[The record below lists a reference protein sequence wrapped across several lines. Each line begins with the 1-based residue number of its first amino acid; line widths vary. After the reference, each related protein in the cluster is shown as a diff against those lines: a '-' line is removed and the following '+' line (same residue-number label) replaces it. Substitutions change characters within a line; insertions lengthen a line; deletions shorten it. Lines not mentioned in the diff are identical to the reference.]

1 MTGGSLRLPVDDPL
15 AVAVSGAIRGGDL
28 ATLRRLLTA
37 HPGLATARL
46 VDHPDRPAGPDAP
59 GVTSRTLLHV
69 VTDWPGR
76 FPRGAAT
83 VAVLVA
89 AGADVDARFAGPHR
103 ETPLHWAA
111 SCDDVDVIDALL
123 DAGADIEAPGGVIGG
138 GTPLADAR
146 AFAQWRAG
154 YRLVVRGART
164 TLTDAAT
171 LGLLDRVEQAFTG
184 VTRPSSGE
192 VDAAFWGA
200 CHGGRQSCAAHLWER
215 GARLDWVP
223 PWEHR
228 TALDAA
234 VRRGA
239 AELVHWLRARGGRTA
254 AELGHRPA

>member
-1 MTGGSLRLPVDDPL
+1 MTGDLLLLAVDDPL
-15 AVAVSGAIRGGDL
+15 AVTVTGAIRTGDL
-28 ATLRRLLTA
+28 TTLRRLLTA

-46 VDHPDRPAGPDAP
+46 VDHVGGAAGA
-59 GVTSRTLLHV
+59 TSRTLLHV

-76 FPRGAAT
+76 FPHGAAT
-83 VAVLVA
+83 VATLVA
-89 AGADVDARFAGPHR
+89 AGGDVDARFAGPHR

-111 SCDDVDVIDALL
+111 SCDDVDVVDALL
-123 DAGADIEAPGGVIGG
+123 DAGADIEAAGGVIAG

-146 AFAQWRAG
+146 AFAQWRAA

-171 LGLLDRVEQAFTG
+171 LGLLDRVERACTG
-184 VTRPSSGE
+184 VVPPSADE
-192 VDAAFWGA
+192 IDVAFWGA
-200 CHGGRQSCAAHLWER
+200 CHGGRQSCAGYLWER
-215 GARLDWVP
+215 GARLNWIP

-239 AELVHWLRARGGRTA
+239 TELVVWLRARGGLTA
-254 AELGHRPA
+254 AERDRQPPGPTP

>member
-1 MTGGSLRLPVDDPL
+1 MTGDPLRLPVDDPL
-15 AVAVSGAIRGGDL
+15 AVAVTGAIRGGDL
-28 ATLRRLLTA
+28 TTLRRLLTT

-46 VDHPDRPAGPDAP
+46 VDHAGGACGP
-59 GVTSRTLLHV
+59 VSRTLLHV

-76 FPRGAAT
+76 VPHGAAA
-83 VAVLVA
+83 VAILAA

-111 SCDDVDVIDALL
+111 SCDDVDVVDALL
-123 DAGADIEAPGGVIGG
+123 DAGADIEAPGGVIAG

-146 AFAQWRAG
+146 AFAQWRAA

-171 LGLLDRVEQAFTG
+171 LGLLDRVERTFGGGTPPAADEID
-184 VTRPSSGE
+184 V
-192 VDAAFWGA
+192 AFWGA
-200 CHGGRQSCAAHLWER
+200 CHGGRRSCAGYLWDR
-215 GARLDWVP
+215 GARLNRVA

-239 AELVHWLRARGGRTA
+239 TELVVWLRARGAVTA
-254 AELGHRPA
+254 AELDRRTPG

>member
-1 MTGGSLRLPVDDPL
+1 MTGDLLLLAVDDPL
-15 AVAVSGAIRGGDL
+15 AVTVTGAIRTGDL
-28 ATLRRLLTA
+28 TTLRRLLTA

-46 VDHPDRPAGPDAP
+46 VDRTGEAP
-59 GVTSRTLLHV
+59 GATSRTLLHV

-76 FPRGAAT
+76 FPHGAVT
-83 VAVLVA
+83 VATLVA
-89 AGADVDARFAGPHR
+89 AGGDVDARFAGPHR

-111 SCDDVDVIDALL
+111 SCDDVDVVDALL
-123 DAGADIEAPGGVIGG
+123 DAGADIEAAGGVIAG

-146 AFAQWRAG
+146 AFAQWRAA

-171 LGLLDRVEQAFTG
+171 LGLLDRVERACTG
-184 VTRPSSGE
+184 VVPPSADE
-192 VDAAFWGA
+192 IDAAFWGA
-200 CHGGRQSCAAHLWER
+200 CHGGRQSCAGYLWER
-215 GARLDWVP
+215 GARLNWIP

-239 AELVHWLRARGGRTA
+239 TELVVWLRARGGVTA
-254 AELGHRPA
+254 AERDRQPPGPTP